1 MRFSIPGALLCAG
14 ASLVTATNKTSKL
27 TLLHREDI
35 NFTYPRF
42 PEQARYVTLGPQL
55 EAAPPANKTY
65 EYIVVGAGPGGSPLA
80 ARLAMAGHSVL
91 LIDAGGD
98 HGNLREVKIP
108 AMSIW
113 SSERSELTW
122 AYYTHHYE
130 DEKMTKKDRK
140 LTYRTKEGNLYSGL
154 NPPEGAEMLG
164 NYYPRVGGVGGCS
177 QHNALIS
184 IMPTNGD
191 WNRIKELT
199 GDDSWDAEKMRGYY
213 KKIEKNEQPFLVDA
227 DAHGYSGCLKTAV
240 TPLTLV
246 AHDSKILSVVLG
258 AAASAGME
266 LKGPLA
272 LVRKLNGLL
281 TGGALEK
288 LLPINY
294 LTGMVDGLALLLL
307 HDMNTNSP
315 TRDSTPMLVQ
325 MPLSMGAPSYERSS
339 PRDLV
344 YNVATAK
351 NPDGSKKYQLD
362 IATNTLATKV
372 NLDTTGVKPK
382 ATGVDYLYGES
393 LYRADPRASLTADGG
408 IPGSVCAT
416 REVILSAGTFNTPQI
431 LKLSGVGPADEL
443 EKFNIT
449 VVKNL
454 PGVGTNLQD
463 ADLLLLAKN
472 RPVRARRHCRGLQ
485 RFPAG
490 EEMQLPGRGRR
501 VLRAVH
507 EQLRGPQGTLHHGR
521 PGGGLLH
528 DVVASRGRAR
538 HLGRGLPAIFQGYFP
553 GYSTHILTTTNK
565 NHWTWLVLKAHT
577 RNTADTVNLTSAN
590 PRDTPKIT
598 FHNLFEGSTAEDASK
613 DLQAVVEGMHWA
625 VKSID
630 EIPSLD
636 GSTYT
641 QVWPPRNVT
650 DDDAALRE
658 WIGEEVWGHHASC
671 SCPMGAE
678 NDPIAVLDSEF
689 RVRGVEGLRVVD
701 ASAFPKIVG
710 TFPVLSIYMMSEKAA
725 DVILAG
731 ITA

>member
-14 ASLVTATNKTSKL
+14 ASLVTATNK
-27 TLLHREDI
+27 EDI

-184 IMPTNGD
+184 ILPTNGD

-227 DAHGYSGCLKTAV
+227 DAHGYSGWLKTA
-240 TPLTLV
+240 
-246 AHDSKILSVVLG
+246 ILSVVLG

-408 IPGSVCAT
+408 IPGSVSAT

-463 ADLLLLAKN
+463 RYELGVTAEASSDFQLVKKCSYLAEGDE
-472 RPVRARRHCRGLQ
+472 CY
-485 RFPAG
+485 
-490 EEMQLPGRGRR
+490 
-501 VLRAVH
+501 
-507 EQLRGPQGTLHHGR
+507 EQYMNNSGALKGPYTT
-521 PGGGLLH
+521 GGLAVGYFMMSSQAEGEH
-528 DVVASRGRAR
+528 D
-538 HLGRGLPAIFQGYFP
+538 IWGYFP

-678 NDPIAVLDSEF
+678 NDPVAVLDSEF

>member
-1 MRFSIPGALLCAG
+1 MKFTVHGALLCAG
-14 ASLVTATNKTSKL
+14 ATFVAAANKD
-27 TLLHREDI
+27 DI
-35 NFTYPRF
+35 HFTYPRY
-42 PEQARYVTLGPQL
+42 PAQARYVALGPQL
-55 EAAPPANKTY
+55 EPAPPANKTY

-140 LTYRTKEGNLYSGL
+140 LTYRTKDGSLYSGL
-154 NPPEGAEMLG
+154 SPPEGAEMLG

-184 IMPTNGD
+184 ILPTNGD

-213 KKIEKNEQPFLVDA
+213 KKIEKNEQPFPVDA
-227 DAHGYSGCLKTAV
+227 DAHGYSGWLKTAV
-240 TPLTLV
+240 TPLSL
-246 AHDSKILSVVLG
+246 AAQDFKIISVILG
-258 AAASAGME
+258 AAASAGVE
-266 LKGPLA
+266 LNGPLSQ
-272 LVRKLNGLL
+272 LRKLTENL
-281 TGGALEK
+281 TGGLLNK

-294 LTGMVDGLALLLL
+294 LTGMVDGLASLLL
-307 HDMNTNSP
+307 HDMSTNDP
-315 TRDSTPMLVQ
+315 NRDSTPALVQ

-344 YNVATAK
+344 YKVATAK
-351 NPDGSKKYQLD
+351 NPDGSKKYMLD
-362 IATNTLATKV
+362 IATNTLVTKV
-372 NLDTTGVKPK
+372 NFDTTDERPK

-393 LYRADPRASLTADGG
+393 LYRADPRASLTEDGG
-408 IPGSVCAT
+408 VPGSVSAS

-443 EKFNIT
+443 EKFDIP
-449 VVKNL
+449 VIKNL

-463 ADLLLLAKN
+463 RYELGVTAEVSSDFDLVQECTYLAEGDKCYDQWIN
-472 RPVRARRHCRGLQ
+472 GIGALK
-485 RFPAG
+485 
-490 EEMQLPGRGRR
+490 
-501 VLRAVH
+501 
-507 EQLRGPQGTLHHGR
+507 GPYTT
-521 PGGGLLH
+521 GGLAVGYFMTSSQAEGEH
-528 DVVASRGRAR
+528 DIWVG
-538 HLGRGLPAIFQGYFP
+538 GLPAIFQGYFP
-553 GYSTHILTTTNK
+553 GYSTHILTATNK

-577 RNTADTVNLTSAN
+577 RNTAGTVNLTSAN

-598 FHNLFEGSTAEDASK
+598 FHNLFEGSSVEDANK
-613 DLQAVVEGMHWA
+613 DLQAVVEGMRWA
-625 VKSID
+625 VKAID
-630 EIPSLD
+630 EIRPLD
-636 GSTYT
+636 GSTFT

-650 DDDAALRE
+650 DDDAALRD
-658 WIGEEVWGHHASC
+658 WIAEEVWGHHASC
-671 SCPMGAE
+671 LCPMGADG
-678 NDPIAVLDSEF
+678 DPMAVLDSKF

-725 DVILAG
+725 DVILADL
-731 ITA
+731 AA

>member
-1 MRFSIPGALLCAG
+1 MKFTVPGALLCAG
-14 ASLVTATNKTSKL
+14 ASLAVAAHK
-27 TLLHREDI
+27 EDI
-35 NFTYPRF
+35 HFTYPRY

-55 EAAPPANKTY
+55 EAVPPANKTY

-140 LTYRTKEGNLYSGL
+140 LTYRNKDGSLYSGL
-154 NPPEGAEMLG
+154 NPPEDAEMLG

-184 IMPTNGD
+184 ILPTNGD

-213 KKIEKNEQPFLVDA
+213 KKLERNEQSFPSDP
-227 DAHGYSGCLKTAV
+227 DAHGYSGWLKTAV
-240 TPLTLV
+240 TPLSLV
-246 AHDSKILSVVLG
+246 AQDLKILSIVLG
-258 AAASAGME
+258 AAATAGIE

-272 LVRKLNGLL
+272 ILRKLTGSLAGGLVN
-281 TGGALEK
+281 K
-288 LLPINY
+288 LLPIDY
-294 LTGMVDGLALLLL
+294 ITGMVDGLVSLLL
-307 HDMNTNSP
+307 HDMNNNSP

-344 YNVATAK
+344 YNVATAQ
-351 NPDGSKKYQLD
+351 NPDGSKKYKLD
-362 IATNTLATKV
+362 IATNTLVTKV
-372 NLDTTGVKPK
+372 NFDTTGDKPK
-382 ATGVDYLYGES
+382 ATGVDYLFGES
-393 LYRADPRASLTADGG
+393 LYRADPRASLTEDGG
-408 IPGSVCAT
+408 IPGSVTAS
-416 REVILSAGTFNTPQI
+416 REVIISAGTFNTPQI
-431 LKLSGVGPADEL
+431 LKLSGVGPVDEL
-443 EKFNIT
+443 ERFNIP
-449 VVKNL
+449 VIKNL

-463 ADLLLLAKN
+463 RYELGVTAEVDSDFKLVEKCSYLAEGDECYKQYLN
-472 RPVRARRHCRGLQ
+472 NFGALK
-485 RFPAG
+485 
-490 EEMQLPGRGRR
+490 
-501 VLRAVH
+501 
-507 EQLRGPQGTLHHGR
+507 GPYTT
-521 PGGGLLH
+521 GGLAVGYFMTTSVAEGEH
-528 DVVASRGRAR
+528 DIWVG
-538 HLGRGLPAIFQGYFP
+538 GLPAIFQGYFP

-577 RNTADTVNLTSAN
+577 RNNAGTVNLTSAN

-598 FHNLFEGSTAEDASK
+598 FHNLFEGSTAEDANK
-613 DLQAVVEGMHWA
+613 DLQAIIEGMRWA
-625 VKSID
+625 VRAID
-630 EIPSLD
+630 EIDPLD
-636 GSTYT
+636 GSTFT
-641 QVWPPRNVT
+641 QVWPPREVT
-650 DDDAALRE
+650 DDDAKLRE

-671 SCPMGAE
+671 SCPMGADG
-678 NDPIAVLDSEF
+678 DPMAVLDSKF
-689 RVRGVEGLRVVD
+689 RVRGIDGLRVVD

-725 DVILAG
+725 DVVLEG
-731 ITA
+731 LSG